1 MDSIDT
7 IHSDLNNEK
16 IKKSFDLLLFP
27 NSGFRIEL
35 NGQVLEQEDLNLIG
49 KNITF
54 LMEYFFSPLKKR
66 YSKQKILV
74 PINSLKEV
82 APHTFFYNLIKYVI
96 AEVLLLGIVFQYF
109 FCKFH

>member
-1 MDSIDT
+1 MWTQLIDT

-16 IKKSFDLLLFP
+16 IKKSFLSFL

-54 LMEYFFSPLKKR
+54 LMEHFVSPLKKT
-66 YSKQKILV
+66 YSK
-74 PINSLKEV
+74 
-82 APHTFFYNLIKYVI
+82 
-96 AEVLLLGIVFQYF
+96 
-109 FCKFH
+109 